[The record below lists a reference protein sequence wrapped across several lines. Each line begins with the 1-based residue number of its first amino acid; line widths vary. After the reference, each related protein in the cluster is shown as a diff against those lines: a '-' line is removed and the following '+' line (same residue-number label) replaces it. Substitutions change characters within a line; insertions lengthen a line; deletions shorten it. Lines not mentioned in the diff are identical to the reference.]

1 VEYEWDLSERSG
13 RPVGRCMKF
22 DSTLGGQVGGI
33 WLRLWLNESM
43 TPRIEA
49 ELRSHCH
56 HGAGAL
62 HDGLRESQL

>member
-1 VEYEWDLSERSG
+1 MEYEWDLSGSDLAG

-33 WLRLWLNESM
+33 WLGLWLDESM

-56 HGAGAL
+56 HGAL